1 MVVDKLF
8 EFIEDI
14 ERFCV
19 NHRWSRFFN
28 DWETGDE
35 ALDEYAMIYKN
46 CCNDIDEEKDAAN
59 DIFIELTDYMDCLYN
74 YIDVDCV
81 KLLDDEKQNARKWL
95 DKVEKVIGS
104 CVFSLKGNDLKG
116 FLIKGYQMCHLIK
129 EAATKTPD
137 EYYGGRRT
145 DVMPYYIGENKEQ
158 LFDNIL
164 NESSLKEYFFYAPPH
179 NEEDEADIIIGY
191 VAAVRDY
198 QTQKTKYVDDE
209 GKVCNSKSQA
219 KVFDTKGKAD
229 NYSYEHCPEGWTH
242 FVVALKKSDILNEAE
257 TTKYMACC
265 YDPEDYYE
273 ETNYIDEDGEL
284 SCSSSGAKLFNTEDE
299 AIEYAEDNR
308 PYGWASFAMSFN
320 TTLSE
325 SKASLFDC
333 LLEAIE
339 DFPKSTHQMYRFA
352 RRRHNDT
359 GAIRK
364 VSKEPYW
371 VHPEGVAKI
380 VMEHGGSDIEIKAA
394 MAHDVLEDTGDTFED
409 IAEKFGDEVASIVKE
424 VTNDKDEIAKIG
436 KERYISEELCRLSP
450 EALTVKLADMLYN
463 MKDSPTEKNY
473 ERMRRNVAFLMMNRH
488 LDDKHLELAK
498 EIMEV

>member
-473 ERMRRNVAFLMMNRH
+473 ERMRKNVAFLMMNRH